1 MKTCSFMTDAQ
12 CTVAEECTGRH
23 CDAGEVGCTGEQTPA
38 PTPEPL
44 QSCRGGIVHTEDP
57 NTIHWTCTT
66 SSGGHLSPYDIYD
79 LPAGAICNTAKK

>member
-1 MKTCSFMTDAQ
+1 MTDTQ

-66 SSGGHLSPYDIYD
+66 SSGGHLSPYDNDD
-79 LPAGAICNTAKK
+79 LPAGAVCNTVKK